1 METTEQPSA
10 PACYKCDDIG
20 YTTGNEVFNVARCDC
35 PIGAKADMRGVPGA
49 ITGSLRLNAGPTD
62 IVFGNGALRLDSKG
76 FAYNGEIIK
85 DAGRAYRTFIATME
99 GRKPDAPL
107 LERAYDLIDEARDAG
122 QVLTIDLVPL
132 KPLAMGHYEMVA
144 DLRPARERALTGRV
158 LMAEFELD
166 LARPLQTMAFHDRR
180 TEARKVIWP
189 VPDPKNFT
197 LERRDAFSTL
207 TDEQFDKRQSDRRK
221 REAK

>member
-1 METTEQPSA
+1 METTEQPISQ
-10 PACYKCDDIG
+10 PVCFKCDDIG
-20 YTTGNEVFNVARCDC
+20 YTSGNEVFNVARCDC
-35 PIGAKADMRGVPGA
+35 PIGAKADMRAPGK
-49 ITGSLRLNAGPTD
+49 T
-62 IVFGNGALRLDSKG
+62 
-76 FAYNGEIIK
+76 
-85 DAGRAYRTFIATME
+85 
-99 GRKPDAPL
+99 PL
-107 LERAYDLIDEARDAG
+107 LERVYDLIDEARDAG

-144 DLRPARERALTGRV
+144 DLRPKRERAQPVNVTGRGI
-158 LMAEFELD
+158 
-166 LARPLQTMAFHDRR
+166 LAQLERDISRIDRPIKTMMHPERR